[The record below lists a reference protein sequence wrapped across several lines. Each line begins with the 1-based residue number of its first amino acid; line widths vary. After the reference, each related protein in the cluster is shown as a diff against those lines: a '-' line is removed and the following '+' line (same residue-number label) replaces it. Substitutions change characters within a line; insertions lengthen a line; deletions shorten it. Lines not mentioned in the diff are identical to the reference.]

1 MPLDSAAEAIT
12 RALVNYANRLLA
24 VANLKMILMI
34 EDENG
39 DRFWSATG
47 KLKKEFMHT
56 NRLERRPWG
65 MFQVRE
71 DGIIKDEFRPPSPQ
85 PLPPGEEDVM
95 NENERETR
103 KSQEEK
109 ALKIVGK
116 DVVNG
121 EKRKTKESQEAKAPK
136 IAKILPEEKTQ
147 LPTLVKEVS
156 PVPEKSNPEET
167 KSKLD
172 ETSMKSKRNS
182 SKPTSDKSNSNTSD
196 IKSNSK
202 LDKSSSRSSDS
213 KSSRSTSDRKS
224 TSESFDLKSSS
235 TSISDTKSRITSDTK
250 SSSRS
255 TADTKS
261 SSRSTSDTK
270 SSRSSNKK
278 SDIGSR
284 MTQIAY
290 FGNTTSSKSADTK
303 SRSTSGS
310 KSRRSTADTKSSSR
324 SPDTKWGSLR
334 SDTKSLRSTADTKSS
349 LRSTSDLKPSS
360 KSSKHSSS
368 HDRHEDP
375 PRRQPSEPIASSAF
389 CSKCLAIGHLR
400 VNCPKKDLENGRK
413 PFSVFCNMEGDG
425 LANISDDE
433 LDYDPATKP
442 IHPASIDSRLTQLAY
457 TGDVLSQA
465 KFTHGRNIQ
474 SSWNPSMPVICN
486 CCKLLGHTEDECPA
500 KVDIEVCG
508 ICKLLG
514 HVATECPMAIEK
526 RLEEFTDP
534 AINLEDALMKLRQLG
549 KLKYTWL
556 TTEQNFLVCIPN
568 GDNDAIRKLNS
579 KPVLI
584 DLIHEFK
591 LLEDR

>member
-1 MPLDSAAEAIT
+1 M
-12 RALVNYANRLLA
+12 
-24 VANLKMILMI
+24 
-34 EDENG
+34 G
-39 DRFWSATG
+39 
-47 KLKKEFMHT
+47 
-56 NRLERRPWG
+56 
-65 MFQVRE
+65 
-71 DGIIKDEFRPPSPQ
+71 
-85 PLPPGEEDVM
+85 
-95 NENERETR
+95 
-103 KSQEEK
+103 
-109 ALKIVGK
+109 GK

-202 LDKSSSRSSDS
+202 LDKSSSRS
-213 KSSRSTSDRKS
+213 TSD
-224 TSESFDLKSSS
+224 KSSS

-310 KSRRSTADTKSSSR
+310 
-324 SPDTKWGSLR
+324 
-334 SDTKSLRSTADTKSS
+334 KSLRSTADTKSS

-514 HVATECPMAIEK
+514 HVATECPMAFEK
-526 RLEEFTDP
+526 RLEEFT
-534 AINLEDALMKLRQLG
+534 
-549 KLKYTWL
+549 
-556 TTEQNFLVCIPN
+556 
-568 GDNDAIRKLNS
+568 
-579 KPVLI
+579 
-584 DLIHEFK
+584 
-591 LLEDR
+591 

>member
-1 MPLDSAAEAIT
+1 M
-12 RALVNYANRLLA
+12 
-24 VANLKMILMI
+24 
-34 EDENG
+34 G
-39 DRFWSATG
+39 
-47 KLKKEFMHT
+47 
-56 NRLERRPWG
+56 
-65 MFQVRE
+65 
-71 DGIIKDEFRPPSPQ
+71 
-85 PLPPGEEDVM
+85 
-95 NENERETR
+95 
-103 KSQEEK
+103 
-109 ALKIVGK
+109 GK

-224 TSESFDLKSSS
+224 TSKSFDLKSSS

-255 TADTKS
+255 TA
-261 SSRSTSDTK
+261 
-270 SSRSSNKK
+270 
-278 SDIGSR
+278 
-284 MTQIAY
+284 
-290 FGNTTSSKSADTK
+290 
-303 SRSTSGS
+303 
-310 KSRRSTADTKSSSR
+310 
-324 SPDTKWGSLR
+324 
-334 SDTKSLRSTADTKSS
+334 
-349 LRSTSDLKPSS
+349 DLKPSS

-514 HVATECPMAIEK
+514 HVATECPMAFEK
-526 RLEEFTDP
+526 RLEEFT
-534 AINLEDALMKLRQLG
+534 
-549 KLKYTWL
+549 
-556 TTEQNFLVCIPN
+556 
-568 GDNDAIRKLNS
+568 
-579 KPVLI
+579 
-584 DLIHEFK
+584 
-591 LLEDR
+591 

>member
-1 MPLDSAAEAIT
+1 M
-12 RALVNYANRLLA
+12 
-24 VANLKMILMI
+24 
-34 EDENG
+34 G
-39 DRFWSATG
+39 
-47 KLKKEFMHT
+47 
-56 NRLERRPWG
+56 
-65 MFQVRE
+65 
-71 DGIIKDEFRPPSPQ
+71 
-85 PLPPGEEDVM
+85 
-95 NENERETR
+95 
-103 KSQEEK
+103 
-109 ALKIVGK
+109 GK

-261 SSRSTSDTK
+261 SSRSTSD
-270 SSRSSNKK
+270 
-278 SDIGSR
+278 
-284 MTQIAY
+284 
-290 FGNTTSSKSADTK
+290 TTSSKSADTK

-534 AINLEDALMKLRQLG
+534 AINLEDSLMKLRQSG

-556 TTEQNFLVCIPN
+556 TTEQNFLVCLPN

-584 DLIHEFK
+584 DLIYEF
-591 LLEDR
+591 